1 MATTGT
7 VNSKLLK
14 IYYEV
19 PPTTEVAVTC
29 QTNAEFSI
37 NNEVF
42 DVTCKDS
49 GQWREVIPG
58 QSTATLSGDLFVAYD
73 SANGHDEILDDI
85 IAQTKIGWVFGTGV
99 QGDTRLSGLGYFN
112 SASVSA
118 PGQNEGVTMS
128 FEIIVTGAV
137 TKGTFS

>member
-1 MATTGT
+1 MATTGA

-58 QSTATLSGDLFVAYD
+58 QSTATLSGELFVAYD

-99 QGDTRLSGLGYFN
+99 QGDTRLSGLGYFT

-128 FEIIVTGAV
+128 FEITVTGAV

>member
-19 PPTTEVAVTC
+19 PPTTEVAITC

-58 QSTATLSGDLFVAYD
+58 QSTATLSGELFVAYD

-85 IAQTKIGWVFGTGV
+85 IAQTKIGWVFGTGAP
-99 QGDTRLSGLGYFN
+99 GDTRLSGLGYFT

-128 FEIIVTGAV
+128 FEITVTGAV

>member
-58 QSTATLSGDLFVAYD
+58 QSTATLSGELFVAYD

>member
-58 QSTATLSGDLFVAYD
+58 QSTATLSGELFGAYD

>member
-58 QSTATLSGDLFVAYD
+58 QSTATLSGELFVAYD

-99 QGDTRLSGLGYFN
+99 QGDTRLSGLGNFT

-128 FEIIVTGAV
+128 FEITVTGAV